1 MERLALEMYAYLWRS
16 GDGRQDL
23 GVDVVHRC
31 FPEGCNSIFISILL
45 RVLASEAERFVYL
58 LAMP

>member
-1 MERLALEMYAYLWRS
+1 MYAYLWRP

-31 FPEGCNSIFISILL
+31 FPEGGYSISKSLL
-45 RVLASEAERFVYL
+45 LGVLASKAERFVYL